1 MHVKEATPPV
11 AGMDLA
17 LDYMTHQYR
26 EDIRIDQMA
35 RMAGLSV
42 NHFIRTFKRQ
52 LNMTP
57 IEYILKLRM
66 AKAKQL
72 LFSSDKIKEIAEQV
86 GYKDEHYFSRVFKK

>member
-1 MHVKEATPPV
+1 
-11 AGMDLA
+11 
-17 LDYMTHQYR
+17 
-26 EDIRIDQMA
+26 
-35 RMAGLSV
+35 GLSV

-86 GYKDEHYFSRVFKK
+86 GYKDEHYFSRVFKKNEGIAPTLYMKNKVNRIATLYYGLDDYVIT